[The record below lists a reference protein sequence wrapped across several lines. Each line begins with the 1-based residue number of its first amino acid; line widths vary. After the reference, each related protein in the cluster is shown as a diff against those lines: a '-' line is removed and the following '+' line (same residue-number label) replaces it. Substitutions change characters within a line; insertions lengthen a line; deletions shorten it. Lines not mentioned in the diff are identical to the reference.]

1 MKFIHDITGAR
12 INASPVGSGTALIA
26 VILYQLMFYATRPY
40 HDVSYH
46 RRRPDQAHRKTDGC
60 SGRRGRTADETLAK
74 IKSEAEQLVKLSI
87 RSIGSRYRG
96 LYSNRFPGSCTQERL
111 SQTYYA

>member
-1 MKFIHDITGAR
+1 M
-12 INASPVGSGTALIA
+12 GSGTALIA
-26 VILYQLMFYATRPY
+26 LILYQLMFYAARPY

-46 RRRPDQAHRKTDGC
+46 RRRPDRKTDGW
-60 SGRRGRTADETLAK
+60 SGRRGRTADESLAK

-96 LYSNRFPGSCTQERL
+96 LYSNRFPGSCAQERL